1 MSKELPEKKIKLV
14 KPTISK
20 RQHKGYV
27 YNVTTETGNLFVED
41 ILVHNSGGLGTP
53 PHLRVE
59 PGMIHR
65 ASGGVL
71 FIDELATLSRK
82 SQQELL
88 TAMQEKKYSITGQS
102 ENSSGAMTRTEPVPC
117 FPREVFLDFD
127 NCKKRIG
134 DFVDSQINTKKNKV
148 VREGALEYL
157 NINGPRVLSY
167 LDGSIIPS
175 KVNRVYR
182 RKYSGKMLR
191 IKFEDNTEIFTTPEH
206 PIKKEKDFIKAQDL
220 VVGDLVE
227 AKMPEIIINSQDII
241 KQYSKENIHLALSYK
256 KWKANPKISY
266 KELGVDYKTISAWIN
281 GAVPHALKTVYW
293 LNQKNLLPL
302 SVNDNRLP
310 VIARIAGAL
319 FGDGGLDSRRLS
331 RLYFATAKDANE
343 DIKDF
348 CKDIKFIFGEDI
360 EKSFSVRKTS
370 SGNGKG
376 LELSVSKAE
385 IARFF
390 YALGVPKGDKVS
402 QKINIP
408 WWIKYSEN
416 TKKEFFSS
424 LITCE
429 IYGKLRSSQD
439 VPNFV
444 MAKLNKF
451 ESEHISFLNELRKFL
466 DENGVTTNE
475 VIQCKDYIKTKN
487 LPFPEKCGTYLF
499 KINSN
504 YRNLIRFSKVVNF
517 PYSKEKREGFL
528 MVINKG
534 KHFVKE
540 QDRISLMKSHA
551 KNLKNKGLTLREI
564 SKETKISLNT
574 VMKSVGPTYNKYS
587 EKIKLKVMTM
597 IKKDKSLKDIAKEF
611 NIPYTTLLYWK
622 NNGDIND
629 K

>member
-1 MSKELPEKKIKLV
+1 MVQEINKEIKLV
-14 KPTISK
+14 HPKISK

-53 PHLRVE
+53 AHLRVE
-59 PGMIHR
+59 PGMIHK

-71 FIDELATLSRK
+71 FIDEIATLPMK
-82 SQQELL
+82 AQQELL

-102 ENSSGAMTRTEPVPC
+102 ENSSGAMTRTDAIPC
-117 FPREVFLDFD
+117 FPKNVFLDFGD
-127 NCKKRIG
+127 NKKRIG
-134 DFVDSQINTKKNKV
+134 DFVDSQINNNKSNV
-148 VREGALEYL
+148 VKDGALEYL
-157 NINGPRVLSY
+157 DINGPRVLSY
-167 LDGSIIPS
+167 LNGNIVPS

-182 RKYSGKMLR
+182 RKYFGKIFK
-191 IKFEDNTEIFTTPEH
+191 IKFDDNTILFTTPEH
-206 PIKKEKDFIKAQDL
+206 PIKKEKDFVKAQDL

-227 AKMPEIIINSQDII
+227 AKMPEIIISSQDII
-241 KQYSKENIHLALSYK
+241 KQYSKENVRLAVLYE
-256 KWKANPKISY
+256 KWKANPKLSC
-266 KELGVDYKTISAWIN
+266 KELGVDYKTVSAWIN
-281 GAVPHALKTVYW
+281 GTVPHALKTVYW
-293 LNQKNLLPL
+293 LAQKNLLPL
-302 SVNDNRLP
+302 STNDKRLY
-310 VIARIAGAL
+310 VIARVAGAL

-331 RLYFATAKDANE
+331 RLYFATAKDADD

-348 CKDIKFIFGEDI
+348 CNDIKFIFGEDI

-370 SGNGKG
+370 SGNGNG

-390 YALGVPKGDKVS
+390 YALKVPKGDKVS

-408 WWIKYSEN
+408 WWINYSEN

-429 IYGKLRSSQD
+429 LYGKLKSSQD

-444 MAKLNKF
+444 MAKLKKF
-451 ESEHISFLNELRKFL
+451 EFEHIMFLNELRKFL
-466 DENGVTTNE
+466 SEYGITTNE

-487 LPFPEKCGTYLF
+487 LPFPEKCGTYSF
-499 KINSN
+499 NINSN
-504 YRNLIRFSKVVNF
+504 YRNLIKFSKVVNF
-517 PYSKEKREGFL
+517 PYSKEKRESFAF
-528 MVINKG
+528 VISKG
-534 KHFVKE
+534 EHFVKE
-540 QDRISLMKSHA
+540 QDRIASMKMRA
-551 KNLKNKGLTLREI
+551 KNLKDKGFTLREI

-587 EKIKLKVMTM
+587 EKIKLKIMTL

-611 NIPYTTLLYWK
+611 NIPYTTVLYWK
-622 NNGDIND
+622 NNGDIDD